1 MSFYQQVRTQTDP
14 LWQAILTHPMV
25 RGIGDGTLDP
35 EPFRRWLTQ
44 DYRYLIE
51 YSRIFA
57 LGAAKAPDLRRMTWF
72 AELLHATLAVE
83 MEGHRRYATQF
94 GLTPAELE
102 ATEPAPWCRAYTRE
116 MLTAAHGTFGDL
128 LATLVPC
135 MAGYAETGLHLAAQG
150 LPEHPQ
156 YRAWVQMYADPEFQR
171 LAQQCIAM
179 LDEVAAEAGPT
190 DRARMTDLYIA
201 SARHEWLFWE
211 GCWTGETWPV

>member
-1 MSFYQQVRTQTDP
+1 LSFHRLLRTQTDS

-25 RGIGDGTLDP
+25 RSIGDGTLDP
-35 EPFRRWLTQ
+35 APFRRWLTQ

-83 MEGHRRYATQF
+83 MDGHRRYAAEF
-94 GLTPAELE
+94 GLSPADLE
-102 ATEPAPWCRAYTRE
+102 AIELAPWCRSYTRE
-116 MLTAAHGTFGDL
+116 MLTAASGTFGDL

-135 MAGYAETGLHLAAQG
+135 MAGYAETGLHLIAQG

-156 YRAWVQMYADPEFQR
+156 YRAWVQMYENSSDWPNS
-171 LAQQCIAM
+171 
-179 LDEVAAEAGPT
+179 
-190 DRARMTDLYIA
+190 A
-201 SARHEWLFWE
+201 SP
-211 GCWTGETWPV
+211 CWTRLQPRPDRPIGLA